1 MRFIRISIV
10 SRWRANK
17 MERKN
22 KPNDLPKTLFRL
34 FSYLKETWF
43 FVALALIMALFSGL
57 CEILVSRMAG
67 NVTDGIINNIH
78 EAPEVRMKLLLDS
91 LMPIVILCAIAV
103 ISTFIYNQIMVVVTQ
118 RVLFR
123 VRNELMKKTQT
134 LPMSYF
140 DKHTHGELMS
150 YFTNDVDSIVNALN
164 DSFTNI
170 LFSAIKIVATITI
183 LFLINVYLTLI
194 VLAFIIIMLVF
205 MYFNTKAS
213 KKYFRKQQSSLSAVN
228 SVVEE
233 DVSGVKVIK
242 AFSHEEESFNKF
254 SKANNTWRQSSEK
267 AFFHTQVNIPF
278 FVSLSYL
285 NFSISSVLG
294 VLALCT
300 GWAGPITFGQ
310 LQTYLVLTRN
320 ACQPFNFFT
329 QHLNNFM
336 VAAAGAE
343 RIFSFL
349 DEEDEV
355 NEGKVVLEKISNEEN
370 FQDRYCWKIPLTN
383 GEFER
388 RPLKGEIRFEDVH
401 FSYSKGKEVLKG
413 ISFESH
419 PGKKSAFVGSTG
431 AGKTTIISLL
441 ARFYP
446 IDSGAIYYDGI
457 NIGDI
462 ELTSL
467 RRAISM
473 VTQDTHLFTGSIE
486 SNIKYVRLHSTHEEV
501 VEAAKMSCADSFIKR
516 LPNGYETMLY
526 DDGGNLSAGQRQ
538 LLGLARASLNRPPV
552 MILDEATS
560 NIDTRSEM
568 LIQKG
573 LDALEKDRTVMII
586 AHRLSTIR
594 DADEIMVLDHGKII
608 ERGTQDELLALKG
621 AYYDLYTGKVE
632 LS

>member
-1 MRFIRISIV
+1 MQ
-10 SRWRANK
+10 K
-17 MERKN
+17 KN
-22 KPNDLPKTLFRL
+22 RPDNLPKTLLRL
-34 FSYLKETWF
+34 FGYMKDVWP
-43 FVALALIMALFSGL
+43 LIVMVILMALYSGAT
-57 CEILVSRMAG
+57 EIIVSRMAG
-67 NVTDGIINNIH
+67 VVTDNIILNIH
-78 EAPEVRMKLLLDS
+78 ESEQVRMQS
-91 LMPIVILCAIAV
+91 LISDLVPIIIMCVAGFLCA
-103 ISTFIYNQIMVVVTQ
+103 FIYNLVMVRVTQ
-118 RVLFR
+118 RVLFKI
-123 VRNELMKKTQT
+123 RNDLMRKMQS
-134 LPMSYF
+134 LPIRYF
-140 DKHTHGELMS
+140 DSHTHGEVMS

-164 DSFTNI
+164 DSFSNI
-170 LFSAIKIVATITI
+170 FLSVIKIIATIIT
-183 LFLINVYLTLI
+183 LFMINVYLTLI
-194 VLAFIIIMLVF
+194 VFFFIFIMFVF

-213 KKYFRKQQSSLSAVN
+213 KKYFRQQQKALSSVN

-242 AFSHEEESFNKF
+242 AFSHEKASFEKF
-254 SKANNTWRQSSEK
+254 SVANDDWRKSSEK

-285 NFSISSVLG
+285 NFSISSICG

-310 LQTYLVLTRN
+310 LQSYLVLTRN

-329 QHLNNFM
+329 QQLNNFM

-343 RIFSFL
+343 RIFHFL
-349 DEEDEV
+349 DEKEEEND
-355 NEGKVVLEKISNEEN
+355 GKVTLEKISDEEN
-370 FQDRYCWKIPLTN
+370 FTARYCWKIPKDDNIL
-383 GEFER
+383 ER
-388 RPLKGEIRFEDVH
+388 RELKGEIRFDNVF
-401 FSYSKGKEVLKG
+401 FSYVKGKPVLQG

-446 IDSGAIYYDGI
+446 LDSGAIYYDGI
-457 NIGDI
+457 NIEDI

-473 VTQDTHLFTGSIE
+473 VTQDTHLFTGTIE
-486 SNIKYVRLHSTHEEV
+486 DNIRYVRLHSTKEEV
-501 VEAAKMSCADSFIKR
+501 VNAARMSHADSFIRR
-516 LPNGYETMLY
+516 LPEGYETMLY

-573 LDALEKDRTVMII
+573 LAELEKNRSVLII

-608 ERGTQDELLALKG
+608 ERGTQEQLLALKG

-632 LS
+632 LD

>member
-1 MRFIRISIV
+1 MQ
-10 SRWRANK
+10 K
-17 MERKN
+17 KN
-22 KPNDLPKTLFRL
+22 RPDNLPKTLLRL
-34 FSYLKETWF
+34 FGYMKDVWP
-43 FVALALIMALFSGL
+43 LIVMVILMALYSGAT
-57 CEILVSRMAG
+57 EIIVSRMAG
-67 NVTDGIINNIH
+67 VVTDNIILNIH
-78 EAPEVRMKLLLDS
+78 ESEQVRMQS
-91 LMPIVILCAIAV
+91 LISDLVPIIIMCAAGFLCA
-103 ISTFIYNQIMVVVTQ
+103 FIYNLVMVRVTQ
-118 RVLFR
+118 RVLFKI
-123 VRNELMKKTQT
+123 RNDLMRKMQS
-134 LPMSYF
+134 LPIRYF
-140 DKHTHGELMS
+140 DSHTHGEVMS

-164 DSFTNI
+164 DSFSNI
-170 LFSAIKIVATITI
+170 FLSVIKIIATIIT
-183 LFLINVYLTLI
+183 LFMINVYLTLI
-194 VLAFIIIMLVF
+194 VFFFIFIMFVF

-213 KKYFRKQQSSLSAVN
+213 KKYFRQQQKALSSVN

-242 AFSHEEESFNKF
+242 AFSHEKASFEKF
-254 SKANNTWRQSSEK
+254 SVANDDWRKSSEK

-285 NFSISSVLG
+285 NFSISSICG

-310 LQTYLVLTRN
+310 LQSYLVLTRN

-329 QHLNNFM
+329 QQLNNFM

-343 RIFSFL
+343 RIFHFL
-349 DEEDEV
+349 DEKEEEND
-355 NEGKVVLEKISNEEN
+355 GKVTLEKISDEEN
-370 FQDRYCWKIPLTN
+370 FTARYCWKIPKDDNT
-383 GEFER
+383 FER
-388 RPLKGEIRFEDVH
+388 RELKGEIRFDSVF
-401 FSYSKGKEVLKG
+401 FSYVKGKPVLQG

-446 IDSGAIYYDGI
+446 LDSGAIYYDGI
-457 NIGDI
+457 NIEDI

-473 VTQDTHLFTGSIE
+473 VTQDTHLFTGTIE
-486 SNIKYVRLHSTHEEV
+486 DNIRYVRLHSTKEEV
-501 VEAAKMSCADSFIKR
+501 VNAARMSHADSFIRR
-516 LPNGYETMLY
+516 LPEGYETMLY

-573 LDALEKDRTVMII
+573 LAELEKNRSVLII

-608 ERGTQDELLALKG
+608 ERGTQEQLLALKG

-632 LS
+632 LD

>member
-1 MRFIRISIV
+1 
-10 SRWRANK
+10 

-22 KPNDLPKTLFRL
+22 RPDNLPKTLIRL
-34 FSYLKETWF
+34 FSYLKDIWPWIIL
-43 FVALALIMALFSGL
+43 VIILALYSGITETL
-57 CEILVSRMAG
+57 ATRLAG
-67 NVTDGIINNIH
+67 NVTDNIIANIH
-78 EAPEVRMKLLLDS
+78 LDS
-91 LMPIVILCAIAV
+91 VTRLQSLLSDLVPIIIICVLGFLSA
-103 ISTFIYNQIMVVVTQ
+103 FIYNEIMVVATQ
-118 RVLFR
+118 RVLYK
-123 VRNELMKKTQT
+123 VRTELMDKMQK

-140 DKHTHGELMS
+140 DKHTHGEIMS

-164 DSFTNI
+164 DSFSNV
-170 LFSAIKIVATITI
+170 FYSAVKIVSTILT

-194 VLAFIIIMLVF
+194 VLVFIVIMFIF

-213 KKYFRKQQSSLSAVN
+213 KRYFRLQQKSLSSVN

-242 AFSHEEESFNKF
+242 AFSHEEQSFEKF
-254 SKANNTWRQSSEK
+254 TKANDEWRLSSEK
-267 AFFHTQVNIPF
+267 AFFHTQVNVPF
-278 FVSLSYL
+278 FVSLSYF
-285 NFSISSVLG
+285 NFAISSICG

-300 GWAGPITFGQ
+300 GWAGPLTFGQ
-310 LQTYLVLTRN
+310 LQSYLVLTRN

-343 RIFSFL
+343 RIFHFL
-349 DEEDEV
+349 DEEPEKDD
-355 NEGKVVLEKISNEEN
+355 GRITLEKISENEDFSN
-370 FQDRYCWKIPLTN
+370 RYCWKIPKAD
-383 GEFER
+383 GSFER
-388 RPLKGEIRFEDVH
+388 KPLKGAIRFENVH
-401 FSYSKGKEVLKG
+401 FSYVKGKEILKG
-413 ISFESH
+413 ISFETH

-446 IDSGAIYYDGI
+446 LDSGSIYYDDI
-457 NIGDI
+457 NIEDI
-462 ELTSL
+462 QLESL

-473 VTQDTHLFTGSIE
+473 VTQDTHLFTGTIKD
-486 SNIKYVRLHSTHEEV
+486 NIRYVRLHSTDEEV
-501 VEAAKMSCADSFIKR
+501 IEAAKMSHAHSFIKR
-516 LPNGYETMLY
+516 LPQGYDTMLY

-573 LDALEKDRTVMII
+573 LAELEKDRTVMII

-594 DADEIMVLDHGKII
+594 DADEIMVLDKGKII
-608 ERGTQDELLALKG
+608 ERGTQDELLALRG

-632 LS
+632 LD

>member
-1 MRFIRISIV
+1 
-10 SRWRANK
+10 
-17 MERKN
+17 MEKKN
-22 KPNDLPKTLFRL
+22 RPDNLPKTLFRL
-34 FSYLKETWF
+34 FGYFKDVWF
-43 FVALALIMALFSGL
+43 LIVLVILMALYAGVT
-57 CEILVSRMAG
+57 EILATKMAG
-67 NVTDGIINNIH
+67 NVTDNLIANITKPDNERFASLFSDLLPIIIIC
-78 EAPEVRMKLLLDS
+78 S
-91 LMPIVILCAIAV
+91 IGF
-103 ISTFIYNQIMVVVTQ
+103 ISTFVYNFIMVHQTQ
-118 RVLFR
+118 RVLYKIR
-123 VRNELMKKTQT
+123 RDLMKKMQV
-134 LPMSYF
+134 LPISYF
-140 DKHTHGELMS
+140 DKHTHGEIMS

-164 DSFTNI
+164 DSFSNI
-170 LFSAIKIVATITI
+170 FYSAVKIIGTI
-183 LFLINVYLTLI
+183 LALFLTNVYLTLI
-194 VLAFIIIMLVF
+194 VIFFIAIMFVF

-213 KKYFRKQQSSLSAVN
+213 KKYFRKQQVALSNVN

-242 AFSHEEESFNKF
+242 AFSHEKQSFDKFMRANEE
-254 SKANNTWRQSSEK
+254 WRQSSEK

-278 FVSLSYL
+278 FVSLSYF
-285 NFSISSVLG
+285 NFSISSVCG

-300 GWAGPITFGQ
+300 GWAGPLTIGQ
-310 LQTYLVLTRN
+310 LQSYLVLTRN

-343 RIFSFL
+343 RIFRFL
-349 DEEDEV
+349 DEKEEV
-355 NEGKVVLEKISNEEN
+355 NEGKTTLLKISDDEC
-370 FQDRYCWKIPLTN
+370 FQNRYCWLVKQEDGTETRVPL
-383 GEFER
+383 R
-388 RPLKGEIRFEDVH
+388 GEIRFEDVY
-401 FSYSKGKEVLKG
+401 FSYVKGKPVLKG
-413 ISFESH
+413 ISFVSN

-446 IDSGAIYYDGI
+446 LDSGAIYYDGI
-457 NIGDI
+457 NIEDI

-473 VTQDTHLFTGSIE
+473 VTQDTHLFTGTIAD
-486 SNIKYVRLHSTHEEV
+486 NIRYVRLHSSMDEV
-501 VEAAKMSCADSFIKR
+501 IQAAKMSYADSFIRR
-516 LPNGYETMLY
+516 LPSGYDTMLY
-526 DDGGNLSAGQRQ
+526 DDGGNLSSGQRQ

-573 LDALEKDRTVMII
+573 LDALERNRSVIII

-594 DADEIMVLDHGKII
+594 DCDEIMVLDKGKII
-608 ERGTQDELLALKG
+608 ERGTQEQLLALKG

-632 LS
+632 LD